1 MKYYVDFN
9 ERGSITGFYV
19 DEIHGENI
27 PEEAIPITVEQWQ
40 TYSGAASLYKLDEE
54 TIRLKTE
61 QELADEAAAL
71 PPAPKSPEQQRIEQ
85 LEADNVS
92 LMTAMAD
99 IYEQLITL
107 QSGGAS

>member
-1 MKYYVDFN
+1 MQYYVDFN
-9 ERGSITGFYV
+9 KRGSITGFYV
-19 DEIHGENI
+19 NEIHGENI
-27 PEEAIPITVEQWQ
+27 PEAAIPITFEQWQ
-40 TYSGAASLYKLDEE
+40 TYSASANLYKLDGD
-54 TIRLKTE
+54 TIRLKT
-61 QELADEAAAL
+61 QTELDAEAATL

-99 IYEQLITL
+99 MYEQLIIM